1 MNEEQKARWVN
12 IESERRPIFRVTV
25 LDEDGDVE
33 SETLH
38 SDYIEASG
46 LIHDYHDAPGTA
58 IIFEVVA

>member
-33 SETLH
+33 SESLH
-38 SDYIEASG
+38 YDYTRASD
-46 LIHDYHDAPGTA
+46 LINDYWDAPGTA
-58 IIFEVVA
+58 IIFEVIA